1 MTTTPRLR
9 TMNNNLLGMKEKMD
23 QLCLLP
29 KYGASSSVMAF
40 SILKGIGDS
49 DESDE
54 VKSKLIDVLYRENKK
69 EIQKEKEKKKKM
81 ILKEKI
87 TKEMEDSYKN
97 STKMSEITCQK
108 KIIESLSSSTAS
120 NFIQL
125 LPGEGTEFA
134 IRIDRQ
140 GLNFIVMLYGS
151 YVKNLENSMNVS
163 DRELVPRVFR
173 ERYKEYIYDGFQMK
187 WDLETNLLLD
197 PDDEEIMGE
206 MKEDER
212 GVLFPFIFEDGDSDS
227 ESEDEGEEDE

>member
-29 KYGASSSVMAF
+29 KYGASSSVVEF
-40 SILKGIGDS
+40 SILKGIDSS

-54 VKSKLIDVLYRENKK
+54 VKGELIDVLYRKNKK

-87 TKEMEDSYKN
+87 TKKMEDSYKN
-97 STKMSEITCQK
+97 STKMSEMVCQR
-108 KIIESLSSSTAS
+108 KIMETLGCETTM

-125 LPGEGTEFA
+125 RPGEGGEE

-140 GLNFIVMLYGS
+140 GLNFIVMLYES

-163 DRELVPRVFR
+163 DREIFPIVFR
-173 ERYKEYIYDGFQMK
+173 ERYKEYIHDGFPLK
-187 WDLETNLLLD
+187 WDLKTSLLLD
-197 PDDEEIMGE
+197 PDDDEVLGE

-212 GVLFPFIFEDGDSDS
+212 GVLVPSIFEDEDSDL
-227 ESEDEGEEDE
+227 EDDNEGEEDSF